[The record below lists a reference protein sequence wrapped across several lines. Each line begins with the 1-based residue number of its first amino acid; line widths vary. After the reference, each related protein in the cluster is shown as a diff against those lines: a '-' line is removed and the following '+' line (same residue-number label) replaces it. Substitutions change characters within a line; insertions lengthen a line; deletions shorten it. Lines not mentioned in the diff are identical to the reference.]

1 MLNILKTLILLIL
14 LNILTSYKVFSASAE
29 NVKACDTGTHL
40 FTGSATAC
48 RFTPQLYKA
57 AVFEMGLCTA
67 NPMSGASLD
76 KSTCTTVFTAT
87 DQTNGSLH
95 DFALG
100 NAELAGTSSRP
111 ANGTYTFPYIILKN
125 DFTIKGEFAHEGGST
140 YYIKN
145 DGGGGACGSANT
157 TSPAQECTTS
167 LTQFNQAG
175 NCDGEYL
182 GAIFQG
188 GTLNGYLM
196 RSSDL
201 DKRDGL
207 ADDDGSGAC
216 SAVDRLVGVM
226 ELVTPVVVTP
236 STISVKF
243 TFNVT
248 GYGAQLFSA
257 AGNPTNSTG
266 GGGSGPFSGF
276 FTVTDAPQQ

>member
-1 MLNILKTLILLIL
+1 MHNFIKLALMIF
-14 LNILTSYKVFSASAE
+14 SVFVFSSLNNKSYAVTAE
-29 NVKACDTGTHL
+29 SVKECSTDTHL

-100 NAELAGTSSRP
+100 DVELIGTSTRP
-111 ANGTYTFPYIILKN
+111 ANGTYTYPYIILKN
-125 DFTIKGEFAHEGGST
+125 TFTIKAEYERGGTT
-140 YYIKN
+140 YYVKKS
-145 DGGGGACGSANT
+145 GSACDAVST
-157 TSPAQECTTS
+157 TSPAEECTDS

-182 GAIFQG
+182 GARFSG
-188 GTLNGYLM
+188 GSLNGYLM
-196 RSSDL
+196 RASDL
-201 DKRDGL
+201 DKRDGA
-207 ADDDGSGAC
+207 ADDDGSGGC
-216 SAVDRLVGVM
+216 SNVDRLVGVM
-226 ELVTPVVVTP
+226 ELDTPVVISP
-236 STISVKF
+236 STISFKF

-248 GYGAQLFSA
+248 GYGAQMFTG
-257 AGNPTNSTG
+257 AGRPNNNPNG

-276 FTVTDAPQQ
+276 FTIVDAPQQ

>member
-1 MLNILKTLILLIL
+1 MYNFTKLILMMLFVFVLSTI
-14 LNILTSYKVFSASAE
+14 NNKSYAVTAE
-29 NVKACDTGTHL
+29 AVKECGTDTHL

-76 KSTCTTVFTAT
+76 RSTCTTVFTAT

-100 NAELAGTSSRP
+100 DVELIGTSTRP

-125 DFTIKGEFAHEGGST
+125 TFTIKAEYERGGTT
-140 YYIKN
+140 YYVKKS
-145 DGGGGACGSANT
+145 GSACDAVST
-157 TSPAQECTTS
+157 TSPAEECTDS

-182 GAIFQG
+182 GARFSG
-188 GTLNGYLM
+188 GSLNGYLM
-196 RSSDL
+196 RASDL
-201 DKRDGL
+201 DKRDGA
-207 ADDDGSGAC
+207 ADDDGSGGC
-216 SAVDRLVGVM
+216 SNVDRLVGVM
-226 ELVTPVVVTP
+226 ELDTPVVISP
-236 STISVKF
+236 STISFKF

-248 GYGAQLFSA
+248 GYGAQMFTG
-257 AGNPTNSTG
+257 AGRPNNNPNG

-276 FTVTDAPQQ
+276 FTIVDAPQQ

>member
-1 MLNILKTLILLIL
+1 MINIFKIVLLLFIFNFL
-14 LNILTSYKVFSASAE
+14 GSSKVFAVAAE
-29 NVKACDTGTHL
+29 SVKACDSGTHL
-40 FTGSATAC
+40 FTGTATAC
-48 RFTPQLYKA
+48 RFTPQSYIA
-57 AVFEMGLCTA
+57 TVYEMGLFTS
-67 NPMSGASLD
+67 NPMAGASLD
-76 KSTCTTVFTAT
+76 RSTCTTVFTAT

-100 NAELAGTSSRP
+100 NAELAGTSTRP

-207 ADDDGSGAC
+207 ADDNGSGAC
-216 SAVDRLVGVM
+216 SGVDRLVGVM
-226 ELVTPVVVTP
+226 ELNAPVVVTP

-248 GYGAQLFSA
+248 GYGAQLFSN

-266 GGGSGPFSGF
+266 GRGSGPFSGF

>member
-1 MLNILKTLILLIL
+1 MHNFIKLALMIF
-14 LNILTSYKVFSASAE
+14 SVFVFSSLNNKSYAVTAE
-29 NVKACDTGTHL
+29 SVKECSTDTHL

-100 NAELAGTSSRP
+100 DVELIGTSTRP
-111 ANGTYTFPYIILKN
+111 ANGTYTYPYIILKN
-125 DFTIKGEFAHEGGST
+125 TFTIKAEYERGGTT
-140 YYIKN
+140 YYVKKS
-145 DGGGGACGSANT
+145 GSACDAVST
-157 TSPAQECTTS
+157 TSPAEECTDS

-182 GAIFQG
+182 GARFSG
-188 GTLNGYLM
+188 GSLNGYLM
-196 RSSDL
+196 RASDL
-201 DKRDGL
+201 DKRDGV
-207 ADDDGSGAC
+207 ADDDGSGGC
-216 SAVDRLVGVM
+216 SNVDRLVGVM
-226 ELVTPVVVTP
+226 ELDTPVVISP
-236 STISVKF
+236 STISFKF

-248 GYGAQLFSA
+248 GYGAQMFTG
-257 AGNPTNSTG
+257 AGRPNNNPNG

-276 FTVTDAPQQ
+276 FTIVDAPQQ

>member
-1 MLNILKTLILLIL
+1 MVLQIPPLLH
-14 LNILTSYKVFSASAE
+14 K
-29 NVKACDTGTHL
+29 NV
-40 FTGSATAC
+40 
-48 RFTPQLYKA
+48 QL
-57 AVFEMGLCTA
+57 
-67 NPMSGASLD
+67 
-76 KSTCTTVFTAT
+76 
-87 DQTNGSLH
+87 
-95 DFALG
+95 
-100 NAELAGTSSRP
+100 
-111 ANGTYTFPYIILKN
+111 
-125 DFTIKGEFAHEGGST
+125 
-140 YYIKN
+140 
-145 DGGGGACGSANT
+145 
-157 TSPAQECTTS
+157 
-167 LTQFNQAG
+167 QFNKAG

-207 ADDDGSGAC
+207 ADDNGSGAC
-216 SAVDRLVGVM
+216 SGVDRLVGVM
-226 ELVTPVVVTP
+226 ELDAPVIVTP

>member
-1 MLNILKTLILLIL
+1 ML

-29 NVKACDTGTHL
+29 SVKACDTGTHL

-125 DFTIKGEFAHEGGST
+125 DFT
-140 YYIKN
+140 
-145 DGGGGACGSANT
+145 
-157 TSPAQECTTS
+157 
-167 LTQFNQAG
+167 
-175 NCDGEYL
+175 
-182 GAIFQG
+182 
-188 GTLNGYLM
+188 
-196 RSSDL
+196 
-201 DKRDGL
+201 
-207 ADDDGSGAC
+207 
-216 SAVDRLVGVM
+216 
-226 ELVTPVVVTP
+226 
-236 STISVKF
+236 
-243 TFNVT
+243 
-248 GYGAQLFSA
+248 
-257 AGNPTNSTG
+257 
-266 GGGSGPFSGF
+266 
-276 FTVTDAPQQ
+276 

>member
-1 MLNILKTLILLIL
+1 
-14 LNILTSYKVFSASAE
+14 
-29 NVKACDTGTHL
+29 
-40 FTGSATAC
+40 
-48 RFTPQLYKA
+48 
-57 AVFEMGLCTA
+57 MGLCTA

-167 LTQFNQAG
+167 LTQFNQSG

-276 FTVTDAPQQ
+276 FTVTEAPQQ

>member
-1 MLNILKTLILLIL
+1 MIF
-14 LNILTSYKVFSASAE
+14 SVFVFSSLNNKSYAVTAE
-29 NVKACDTGTHL
+29 SVKECSTDTHL

-100 NAELAGTSSRP
+100 DVELIGTSTRP
-111 ANGTYTFPYIILKN
+111 TNGTYTFPYIILKN
-125 DFTIKGEFAHEGGST
+125 TFTIKAEYERDGTT
-140 YYIKN
+140 YYVKKS
-145 DGGGGACGSANT
+145 GSACNAVST
-157 TSPAQECTTS
+157 TAPAEECTDS

-182 GAIFQG
+182 GARFSG
-188 GTLNGYLM
+188 GSLNGYLM
-196 RSSDL
+196 RASDL
-201 DKRDGL
+201 DKRDGA
-207 ADDDGSGAC
+207 ADDDGSGGC
-216 SAVDRLVGVM
+216 SNVDRLVGVM
-226 ELVTPVVVTP
+226 ELDSPVVISP
-236 STISVKF
+236 STISFKF

-248 GYGAQLFSA
+248 GYGAQMFTG
-257 AGNPTNSTG
+257 AGRPNNNPNG

-276 FTVTDAPQQ
+276 FTIVDAPQQ

>member
-1 MLNILKTLILLIL
+1 MLNLFKTIVLSI
-14 LNILTSYKVFSASAE
+14 FSIIFISSKSFAVTAE
-29 NVKACDTGTHL
+29 TVKECSSGTNL

-57 AVFEMGLCTA
+57 RVYEMGLCTT

-76 KSTCTTVFTAT
+76 RTTCTTVFTAS

-100 NAELAGTSSRP
+100 DAELVGTSTRP
-111 ANGTYTFPYIILKN
+111 SNGTYTFPYIILKN
-125 DFTIKGEFAHEGGST
+125 QFTIKAEFERGGTT
-140 YYIKN
+140 YYVKVN
-145 DGGGGACGSANT
+145 SGACDSVST
-157 TSPAQECTTS
+157 TAPAEECTDS
-167 LTQFNQAG
+167 LTQFNQSG

-182 GAIFQG
+182 GARFSG

-201 DKRDGL
+201 DKRDG
-207 ADDDGSGAC
+207 ASDDDGSGAC
-216 SAVDRLVGVM
+216 DGVDRLVGVM
-226 ELVTPVVVTP
+226 ELDVPVVITP
-236 STISVKF
+236 STMSFKF

-248 GYGAQLFSA
+248 GYGAQMFTGA
-257 AGNPTNSTG
+257 ARPNDNPNG

-276 FTVTDAPQQ
+276 FTIVDAPQQ